1 MSFLGVPTLQ
11 RLTHSLTH
19 HSLNCPS
26 LTQARMCLEGDALPQ
41 DSWSQLSLGK
51 MWPLCLVPPPPQLD
65 QEGLVEAGRLN

>member
-1 MSFLGVPTLQ
+1 MSFLAVPTLQ

-26 LTQARMCLEGDALPQ
+26 LTQARMCGRGCPATRL
-41 DSWSQLSLGK
+41 
-51 MWPLCLVPPPPQLD
+51 LVPAVSWEDVAPLLSPARTPQD